1 MLKANSESEL
11 LKILKIISEE
21 SVRKTRIMLKED
33 ADPIHKKY
41 MDGIKQSESSY
52 GVSLSEQE
60 EAEEEVEQEAEQEA
74 EQEDAPKEEDALGDP
89 EEFAV
94 SFDSVLKDINT
105 LRSGRSTKDKEIK
118 EELLE
123 YYDRLDEDERVVLHI
138 FLRELSKI
146 LRGAIDGSEALDP
159 SDAPLY
165 ADIILGKEKE
175 EQPSG
180 KRQKSQTK
188 KPAATGEEDITPP
201 ASTPIKVNETQ
212 NLQEVRKKFRR
223 LLKRVWY

>member
-1 MLKANSESEL
+1 MLKVNSESEL
-11 LKILKIISEE
+11 LNILKIISEE
-21 SVRKTRIMLKED
+21 SVRKSRRMLKEE
-33 ADPIHKKY
+33 ADPAQKNYI
-41 MDGIKQSESSY
+41 DGLSKSESNY

-60 EAEEEVEQEAEQEA
+60 EDEEKPEETPEQEEEQQSG
-74 EQEDAPKEEDALGDP
+74 EEDALGDTD
-89 EEFAV
+89 EFGV

-123 YYDRLDEDERVVLHI
+123 YYDRLDEDERIILHI

-165 ADIILGKEKE
+165 ADIVLGKDKGE
-175 EQPSG
+175 EEP
-180 KRQKSQTK
+180 QKSEPRK
-188 KPAATGEEDITPP
+188 VSKSGEEDVTPP
-201 ASTPIKVNETQ
+201 TSNPIQVNEVQ

-223 LLKRVWY
+223 LLKRLWF

>member
-11 LKILKIISEE
+11 LNILKIISEE
-21 SVRKTRIMLKED
+21 SVRKSRRMLKEE
-33 ADPIHKKY
+33 ADPAQKNYI
-41 MDGIKQSESSY
+41 DGLSKSESNY

-60 EAEEEVEQEAEQEA
+60 EDEEKPEETPEQEEEQQSG
-74 EQEDAPKEEDALGDP
+74 EEDALGDTD
-89 EEFAV
+89 EFGV

-123 YYDRLDEDERVVLHI
+123 YYDRLDEDERIILHI

-165 ADIILGKEKE
+165 ADIVLGKEKE
-175 EQPSG
+175 DKG
-180 KRQKSQTK
+180 KKEPQKS
-188 KPAATGEEDITPP
+188 KPAKASKTGEEDVTPP
-201 ASTPIKVNETQ
+201 TSNPIQVNEVQ

-223 LLKRVWY
+223 LLKRLWF

>member
-21 SVRKTRIMLKED
+21 SVRKTKRMLKES
-33 ADPIHKKY
+33 ADPYQEAY
-41 MDGIKQSESSY
+41 MNSVRQSESDY

-60 EAEEEVEQEAEQEA
+60 EADLSQER
-74 EQEDAPKEEDALGDP
+74 EDDIEDTTEEDQSDEELGNTDD
-89 EEFAV
+89 FGV

-123 YYDRLDEDERVVLHI
+123 YYDRLDEDERVILHI

-165 ADIILGKEKE
+165 ADIVLGKEA
-175 EQPSG
+175 EQSSEPKQKPKSKRSSG
-180 KRQKSQTK
+180 SS
-188 KPAATGEEDITPP
+188 EEDVTPP
-201 ASTPIKVNETQ
+201 SSTPIQVNEAQ
-212 NLQEVRKKFRR
+212 NLQEVRRKFRR
-223 LLKRVWY
+223 LLKRI